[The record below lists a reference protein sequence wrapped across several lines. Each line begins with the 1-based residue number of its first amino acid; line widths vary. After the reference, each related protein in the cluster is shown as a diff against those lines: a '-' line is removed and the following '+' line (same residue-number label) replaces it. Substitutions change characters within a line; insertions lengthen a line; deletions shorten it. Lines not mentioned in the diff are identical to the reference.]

1 MKRIALTQRASS
13 KRADGPRPR
22 GSGRCRWHGIGP
34 ELELELESMAET
46 EMMAPKT
53 VATETTVPSNV
64 GELDSKSIGLTSA
77 MIAFE
82 RIPAA
87 EGRHMLGQGGSRW
100 GLGEQRV
107 RLRKAAAN
115 Y

>member
-1 MKRIALTQRASS
+1 
-13 KRADGPRPR
+13 
-22 GSGRCRWHGIGP
+22 
-34 ELELELESMAET
+34 MAET

-53 VATETTVPSNV
+53 VATETTVVQRV

>member
-1 MKRIALTQRASS
+1 MPVARDRAGAGAGAGEHGRDRDYGAEDGGDRDDGAVQR
-13 KRADGPRPR
+13 
-22 GSGRCRWHGIGP
+22 
-34 ELELELESMAET
+34 
-46 EMMAPKT
+46 
-53 VATETTVPSNV
+53 V

>member
-1 MKRIALTQRASS
+1 
-13 KRADGPRPR
+13 
-22 GSGRCRWHGIGP
+22 
-34 ELELELESMAET
+34 MAPKTVATET
-46 EMMAPKT
+46 TVPKT

>member
-1 MKRIALTQRASS
+1 
-13 KRADGPRPR
+13 
-22 GSGRCRWHGIGP
+22 
-34 ELELELESMAET
+34 
-46 EMMAPKT
+46 MMAPKT

>member
-1 MKRIALTQRASS
+1 
-13 KRADGPRPR
+13 
-22 GSGRCRWHGIGP
+22 
-34 ELELELESMAET
+34 MAET

-87 EGRHMLGQGGSRW
+87 EGRHLLGQGGSRW

>member
-1 MKRIALTQRASS
+1 
-13 KRADGPRPR
+13 
-22 GSGRCRWHGIGP
+22 
-34 ELELELESMAET
+34 MAET

-87 EGRHMLGQGGSRW
+87 EGRHMLGQGGLRW

>member
-1 MKRIALTQRASS
+1 
-13 KRADGPRPR
+13 
-22 GSGRCRWHGIGP
+22 
-34 ELELELESMAET
+34 MAET

-115 Y
+115 N

>member
-1 MKRIALTQRASS
+1 
-13 KRADGPRPR
+13 
-22 GSGRCRWHGIGP
+22 
-34 ELELELESMAET
+34 MAET

>member
-1 MKRIALTQRASS
+1 
-13 KRADGPRPR
+13 
-22 GSGRCRWHGIGP
+22 
-34 ELELELESMAET
+34 MAET

-87 EGRHMLGQGGSRW
+87 EGRHMLDQGGSRW

>member
-1 MKRIALTQRASS
+1 
-13 KRADGPRPR
+13 
-22 GSGRCRWHGIGP
+22 
-34 ELELELESMAET
+34 
-46 EMMAPKT
+46 MMAPKT
-53 VATETTVPSNV
+53 VATETTVPFSV